1 MVRTIRYAVAI
12 PFLLIGAGC
21 TRLQEWPG
29 DPRLARPEVQ
39 AVVAQIHDLTNRLS
53 TIEVD
58 GEFPWQGQVANAISA
73 VTNLAERVALLDEL
87 TDCLFALDVSS
98 LTYRRQ
104 LRALKITR
112 HLVKQGVLVDLR
124 PRFDVH
130 GSGINDY
137 FEWCYGV
144 LLKDLAWS
152 RGLIERTKSKCS
164 LENNRAQLGME
175 EAMERKAW
183 SEIYYGEIIYY
194 DVALRYLEGSFYYD
208 KKRMSE
214 NLWNRL
220 KIKIEA
226 FLERP
231 LRPKEQVEF
240 GVSP

>member
-1 MVRTIRYAVAI
+1 MVNALKIASVI
-12 PFLLIGAGC
+12 FSLLIGSGC
-21 TRLQEWPG
+21 TRQSEWTG
-29 DPRLARPEVQ
+29 NPRLSRPEVQ
-39 AVVAQIHDLTNRLS
+39 EVVTQIHDLTNRLS

-58 GEFPWQGQVANAISA
+58 GAFPWQDQVTNAISA
-73 VTNLAERVALLDEL
+73 ITNLTERVALLDEL

-98 LTYRRQ
+98 LSYRRQ
-104 LRALKITR
+104 LQALKITR

-130 GSGINDY
+130 DSGKNDY
-137 FEWCYGV
+137 YEWRCGI

-152 RGLIERTKSKCS
+152 RSLIDRTKSKRSIEKNC
-164 LENNRAQLGME
+164 AQLGME
-175 EAMERKAW
+175 EAMEHKAW
-183 SEIYYGEIIYY
+183 HEIHYGEIIYY
-194 DVALRYLEGSFYYD
+194 DVALGYLEGSFYYD

-214 NLWNRL
+214 GLWNRL

-226 FLERP
+226 FLGRP